1 MACHPKPSMIPVI
14 LNPKARSQRAA
25 GLADRLQRLHAD
37 IRLCPTSAPGEA
49 EHLAADLA
57 LGAHPLVV
65 AAGGDGTVNEV
76 VNGLMRAN
84 ARRLSQGQTAARLG
98 ILPLGTM
105 NVFALEMGIP
115 MTGIEQAWQ
124 VILEGDSREVDVWQ
138 LNQHHFVQLAGVGLD
153 AAIIQDT
160 SWERK
165 KALGPLS
172 YIMTAA
178 HALQQQAP
186 VVTVELDSGETLS
199 GAVVLMGSGRY
210 YGGPFPV
217 FPDAKNN
224 DGKLDVVVFRRHGYL
239 ELFGFLRD
247 IALQSYQH
255 NQDILY
261 RQTTRL
267 SVRAEQQV
275 PVEVDGE
282 LMGHTPAEI
291 HLAGHRLS
299 VLAPPR

>member
-1 MACHPKPSMIPVI
+1 MIPVI
-14 LNPKARSQRAA
+14 LNPKARSQRAE
-25 GLADRLQRLHAD
+25 GLVGRLQRLHPD
-37 IRLCPTSAPGEA
+37 LRLCPTGGPGEA
-49 EHLAADLA
+49 EELAADLA
-57 LGAHPLVV
+57 SSGRPLVV

-84 ARRLSQGQTAARLG
+84 ARRGEAGLEPTRLG

-105 NVFALEMGIP
+105 NVFALELGIP

-124 VILEGDSREVDVWQ
+124 VILEGDTRDVDVWQ
-138 LNQHHFVQLAGVGLD
+138 LNGHHFVQLAGVGLD
-153 AAIIQDT
+153 AEIIQDT

-178 HALQQQAP
+178 QALQRKAP
-186 VVTVELDSGETLS
+186 EVAVELDSGEILT

-217 FPDAKNN
+217 FPEAINS
-224 DGKLDVVVFRRHGYL
+224 DGRLDVVVFRKHGYL

-247 IALQSYQH
+247 VALQTYHH
-255 NQDILY
+255 NNDILY

-267 SVRAEQQV
+267 HVRCEQQV
-275 PVEVDGE
+275 PVEADGE
-282 LMGHTPAEI
+282 LIGHTPVEV
-291 HLAGHRLS
+291 RLS
-299 VLAPPR
+299 ELRLRVLAPPR